1 MVTGTTLKHPEATR
15 EGQEDTQR
23 KIAQLV
29 ADVKEKDR
37 KLEILIQSKH
47 DLRAQLQEDK
57 IVTSQ
62 YSQSAGKLEAGDP
75 V

>member
-47 DLRAQLQEDK
+47 DLRA
-57 IVTSQ
+57 
-62 YSQSAGKLEAGDP
+62 
-75 V
+75 